1 MDILFYS
8 NVLLWIVVLFMLF
21 SLFLI
26 YRQFGSVYLS
36 TRDAIT
42 RDGVSIGSKLPE
54 FSAKSYFSNERIP
67 IDSFYHK
74 PTLIAFIS
82 PGCKP
87 CQELIPEWNKAYM
100 KYNEKINFV
109 IVGLGDKTSFSKLL
123 ADKSL
128 IGELLLDEER
138 EILASCQVRVT
149 PFAFVIDEN
158 GTVKGKGLCNGI
170 EHIHGLISAL
180 EGESVLVE
188 DTNLPERTVK

>member
-1 MDILFYS
+1 MEILFYS

-21 SLFLI
+21 SIFLI

-36 TRDAIT
+36 SRDAIT
-42 RDGVSIGSKLPE
+42 RDGISIGDKIPE
-54 FSAKSYFSNERIP
+54 FSAKSYFSNERIS

-74 PTLIAFIS
+74 PTLIGFIS

-87 CQELIPEWNKAYM
+87 CQELISEWNKAYM

-109 IVGLGDKTSFSKLL
+109 FVGLGDKASFSKLL
-123 ADKSL
+123 GDKSL

-138 EILASCQVRVT
+138 EILTSCKVRVT
-149 PFAFVIDEN
+149 PFAFIIDQN
-158 GTVKGKGLCNGI
+158 GIVKGKGLCNGI

-180 EGESVLVE
+180 EGESVSVE
-188 DTNLPERTVK
+188 ESNLLERTVK